1 MEQKNAHLVLHA
13 GAREV
18 SREELDRVEAPPA
31 TATWFPV
38 KHSTVINTVQ
48 GALTASGFEVRRV
61 QLALS
66 RSDQRMFATIDL
78 ASTLAHGVTL
88 AVGVRNSTDKSF
100 PLGFCAGSRTFV
112 CDNLAFRSDIT
123 VTKKHTRFGAQ
134 RFEGEIA
141 RAVTT
146 LGAFQRHEA
155 ERVRALQRTE
165 LSDERAEALMLRS
178 FEAGNVSHR
187 VLPRVIAEWRKPSF
201 EEFSARTA
209 WSLLN
214 AFTTALGGR
223 AKSNPQAYAA
233 VTMRLGGLIDQAA
246 DIRPFALPEPNG
258 DGGNGNAA

>member
-1 MEQKNAHLVLHA
+1 MEQKNAHLVLHC

-18 SREELDRVEAPPA
+18 SRQELEKVEAPPA

-38 KHSTVINTVQ
+38 KHSTVIDTVQ

-61 QLALS
+61 QFGLS
-66 RSDQRMFATIDL
+66 RSDARMFATIDL
-78 ASTLAHGVTL
+78 ASVLAPGVTL

-141 RAVTT
+141 RSVTS
-146 LGAFQRHEA
+146 LAAFQRHET
-155 ERVRALQRTE
+155 ERVRALQRTP
-165 LSDERAEALMLRS
+165 LSDQAAEALMLRS
-178 FEAGNVSHR
+178 YEAGLTSHR
-187 VLPRVIAEWRKPSF
+187 ILPRVIAEWRKPSF
-201 EEFSARTA
+201 EEFAARTA

-223 AKSNPQAYAA
+223 AKSNPQGYAA
-233 VTMRLGGLIDQAA
+233 VTMRLGALIDHAA
-246 DIRPFALPEPNG
+246 GVRPFVLPEPDGNG
-258 DGGNGNAA
+258 GHGNAA